1 MSVISEELALIQTIE
16 TILKHIEIF
25 ISDAQT
31 QVFEEVKM
39 DVLMEWLTALELN
52 LTALQSRVPLQEHEV
67 LPEVWE
73 NLQLKK
79 SEVKILFK
87 TTLQSLES
95 WREMAWKE
103 GQTINLKVKA
113 GCSYNQMKP
122 L

>member
-67 LPEVWE
+67 LPEAWE

-79 SEVKILFK
+79 SEVKTLFK

-95 WREMAWKE
+95 WHEMAWKE

>member
-52 LTALQSRVPLQEHEV
+52 LTALHSRVPLQEHEM